1 MTSLFAIEELLKSL
15 RKEAEVDKDKLT
27 LVSRNNTFKTVI
39 CYHIPH
45 FPVFIVLKRNDA
57 YINEKNRRFKEKE
70 SVNCCYKP

>member
-27 LVSRNNTFKTVI
+27 LVSRNNTFKMVI

-45 FPVFIVLKRNDA
+45 FSVFIVLKRNDA

-70 SVNCCYKP
+70 SVNCRYKP

>member
-70 SVNCCYKP
+70 SFNCCYKP